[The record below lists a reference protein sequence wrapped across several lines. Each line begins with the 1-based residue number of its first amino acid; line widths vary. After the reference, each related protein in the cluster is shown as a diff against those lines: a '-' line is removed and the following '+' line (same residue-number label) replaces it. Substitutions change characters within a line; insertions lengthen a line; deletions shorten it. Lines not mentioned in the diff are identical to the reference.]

1 MRLLFLDRSSI
12 YPKLAV
18 QPIREEAL
26 LTGPLEPINAWY
38 SIPKIA
44 GSTALMPPICMGPR
58 RNSWMSAGW
67 PP

>member
-1 MRLLFLDRSSI
+1 MRLLFLGSSCI
-12 YPKLAV
+12 YLKLAE
-18 QPIREEAL
+18 QSIREEAL
-26 LTGPLEPINAWY
+26 LTGPLKPINAWY
-38 SIPKIA
+38 SIAKIA